1 MIVLLNFNTFK
12 IDDAQKRQIRKRAF
26 LPFSY
31 GCAQAGYGPYQHYIK
46 TSINNIA
53 GLKSSQLL
61 MPCHLLYLLQPSLL
75 YNSTFVIVYE
85 LRLTNLCSTKG
96 VGKVEGLTICTSKW
110 NVIWFPS
117 MSEINSISDFGFFFD
132 VQIISALWQCV

>member
-75 YNSTFVIVYE
+75 YNSTFVIVYK
-85 LRLTNLCSTKG
+85 LRLTQ
-96 VGKVEGLTICTSKW
+96 
-110 NVIWFPS
+110 WFAPLY
-117 MSEINSISDFGFFFD
+117 IKD
-132 VQIISALWQCV
+132 SAPEQREACLSFYIV